1 MPYLENLS
9 SIRKERLKN
18 NQNNYFLS
26 IYKDLSK
33 DQKMVLENGETN
45 NFWERNKF
53 HEREG
58 QKPMM

>member
-18 NQNNYFLS
+18 NHNNYFLS
-26 IYKDLSK
+26 LYKDLSK

-45 NFWERNKF
+45 NFWEQNKF
-53 HEREG
+53 Y
-58 QKPMM
+58 